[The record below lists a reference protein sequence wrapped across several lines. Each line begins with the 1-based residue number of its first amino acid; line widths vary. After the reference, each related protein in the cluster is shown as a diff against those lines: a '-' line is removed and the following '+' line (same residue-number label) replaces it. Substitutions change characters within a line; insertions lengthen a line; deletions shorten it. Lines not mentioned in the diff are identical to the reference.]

1 MNIELIYDTSLDKF
15 IIESNKKVI
24 VNKSLKPVLEYYLK
38 TGSNSNS
45 IRLIEHY
52 LLDIFNGTIPPI
64 QNKQQ
69 LLQLDRILP
78 DWFILY
84 DTDKMLIEHYW
95 YLPTEARPSNPKLG
109 VIGCTGDPDYY
120 YYYNRLYAW
129 KILELMKDRIDFK
142 LRPSWERN
150 VFI

>member
-1 MNIELIYDTSLDKF
+1 MKNIELIYSDIIEKF
-15 IIESNKKVI
+15 VIESNDSVLI
-24 VNKSLKPVLEYYLK
+24 TKSLEIPLTYYLQ
-38 TGSNSNS
+38 TGMQQN
-45 IRLIEHY
+45 IGIQLVRHY
-52 LLDIFNGTIPPI
+52 LIDVFNGMMPPI

-69 LLQLDRILP
+69 LFQLDKILP

-84 DTDKMLIEHYW
+84 DTDKMLIEHHW
-95 YLPTEARPSNPKLG
+95 YLPPELKKSKHWTSNE
-109 VIGCTGDPDYY
+109 PDYY
-120 YYYNRLYAW
+120 FNNRLYAW